1 MLPTPAFISAAE
13 ITETVNNPT
22 IETYNRPPISF
33 VENKGFATPTPV
45 SRGPKETDLRCQHP
59 RTRHSV
65 IIADIVV
72 VGPVARRPDITLTG
86 AKRLLVDGQSRRTKR
101 YGYAD
106 LGERSS

>member
-1 MLPTPAFISAAE
+1 MLPTPAFISVAE

-22 IETYNRPPISF
+22 IKTYHRPPISF

-45 SRGPKETDLRCQHP
+45 SRGPKETNLRCQHP
-59 RTRHSV
+59 RTRHPV

-72 VGPVARRPDITLTG
+72 VGPVARRPDVALAR
-86 AKRLLVDGQSRRTKR
+86 AKRLVVDRQGRRTKR
-101 YGYAD
+101 YGDAD